1 MAERPLRLPPSSSE
15 NSSSSTKRTLKE
27 RVRNALITGTAGG
40 YLGGILVPEGKVRV
54 KVPAL
59 LRKALKMK
67 RRKTVGIHG
76 ARAGVAAGALIGGRN
91 KGERSETVDAVA
103 TGGDW
108 KFEERK
114 PLTPGQKAALAGG
127 GVLTAGGLVLGTA
140 RGRNALR
147 SAMAGGSALGGL
159 LSKVPGGQ
167 PRRVR
172 LMKAQQ
178 KRKDLSNQRAA
189 NKAVEGARAKF
200 RAEALPKAPAEPT
213 LGDAVK
219 TVRKRVK
226 RKVVKA
232 VSNIGANPG
241 EVQLAVATGGN
252 WKFGTGRKMDD
263 AHKKWNATRTVSDPW
278 GEPSVKSDF
287 EGLREQMKR
296 GKTREQWQRILKK
309 MPRPSPAILTASLL
323 KKPRPAGTNPWH
335 FSAYVEDMTFSGLPK
350 EVQKDVL
357 RFVDAEKGTPV
368 VHYGMTV
375 KELIGKAD
383 PENLKAA
390 RKALGT
396 LRASRA
402 AAEVMGKIKDGSKY
416 VLLMNDRIVDG
427 HHHLAKAERAGVTS
441 SLNVLDLTPARLSTG
456 KVMEFSASKDRWK
469 DEKTGAKIAGAAL
482 GSSMLGG
489 ALAGSA
495 VSMPEGDL
503 RKTGKLINTARGK
516 GATPNERRVAAVKVA
531 RLIGRNWRKD
541 AGKLAVI
548 GAGGAAVGAGIGAG
562 AVRVV
567 KQRREKQMS
576 ANAMLREFGSR
587 REFFKKLVGGV
598 VAAKA
603 APAAGKRVAQ
613 ARGVGGGFIDP
624 RSVYLPR
631 YTARDQIKDTFRNVR
646 IGFLEDGAL
655 IQQAGQRPHRDKV
668 LRRVMSYAPKKGW
681 SKEQLKQKMGN
692 VSRMVEGLQKGENK
706 RLARASREVVQN
718 PRELLR
724 AVKGSMLDTVKERV
738 LRGDKKPSL
747 ADQWDMQ
754 SRVTKKLWKKAEG
767 KAFTRAR
774 HKKELIPDRV
784 REDALFKAERL
795 LWQFAEEQKK
805 SGLRKAAIA
814 GGLGVAAAGASL
826 LPGAV
831 PMLRLQGRRLLA
843 QKTGKKSATY
853 HGENVADYLDAS
865 QGALNRGVHGKIAG
879 KVLQRAQKDP
889 NSRLHKKL
897 GRYRVDHFA
906 RFRAGTKEA
915 LGHWD
920 YEVDANL
927 KNKGLKRMSESLAKG
942 RKRTQDAV
950 NEQLWK
956 HGKNE
961 SEALRAVAK
970 NPDKDV
976 QDYFR
981 HLSRS
986 KDKVYGGYAKKAAL
1000 APALVVAG
1008 GATAAAASRKKPQE
1022 KQMSA
1027 NAMLWEFAPGDRA
1040 MHALRGLRLVSQEQR
1055 AAIRKKPL
1063 TQLKPFTPREELP
1076 QIQKNLR
1083 DNAAAKLK
1091 WLRAGKPAD
1100 QLRWFEFEEPPPRE
1114 RRNRLRDLRDR
1125 IGLTKDVAGLAGVT
1139 AAGVGGVKLYRAG
1152 QKAIKQTAPQVKA
1165 AARAWHRAGV
1175 KTGKTLDTVK
1185 DAVAPAAATNRGI
1198 KAVGSKIGAIARKA
1212 TMWMHDDPRPVRAFA
1227 RRREPVVVQ
1236 PQRDGWQK
1244 ARDAS
1249 LIAGSAATVG
1259 GAGYLAHKGGKAIS
1273 GLAKRG
1279 RAAMRQVP
1287 QVTDNIQNATSISA
1301 DMGRVY
1307 RKARK
1312 VVTDS
1317 ADAFKGGVREAA
1329 GKPAPSWAKRAVRVG
1344 KKLRL
1349 LESRGPSFKFQVSS
1363 SKFQV
1368 PSSKAR
1374 MNEFIIGALGTIA
1387 GTLAG
1392 SAAGNKF
1399 RYPVQ
1404 NALKK
1409 KLVPKLGVKWG
1420 RRVARAGGYF
1430 PENAGALAGG
1440 AAGSLLTGGM
1450 RKRKAEEE
1458 FSERSTLNAQHR
1470 TLNALA
1476 WRAFVH
1482 QFGGNEQLAD
1492 LDNSRFVDPFAKW
1505 IKGEKGYRRA
1515 DVGDYHKLR
1524 RRLLGRD
1531 LKPEQIAKIQGAM
1544 ADIKK
1549 NKAVDVAGGQVLHS
1563 ALRKADTVRKVSER
1577 GGGLVRDAV
1586 KAAKGEARE
1595 KDRWGREKKREWEK
1609 PWFQRRRNQLIA
1621 GAGLLAAGYVGRHT
1635 KVGARAV
1642 RKGEETIGKARNWAN
1657 KKLANVFP
1665 DEGTEAARAAQNAKA
1680 TGKPQSTPAD
1690 ILKQMDEQAKT
1701 TRKAAAKLDKANKKA
1716 AAKGPELKLVEE
1728 PESPAPAKPA
1738 APVAP
1743 KPVTTAPAPKRALV
1757 RRTAAA
1763 VPQKKAASKPA
1774 VVKKAPA
1781 APQVKAAPK
1790 PQAPP
1795 ANTQELPVADQLP
1808 GAAWNKKM
1816 ANKPKP
1822 KGRGKNQFEA
1832 AVRELLTQFAEKPFD
1847 GYNSKRH
1854 ARTGGLND
1862 SFRKSYNRENGA
1874 NLKRPVTTKPSK
1886 LKAGSEAAGRRKS
1899 FCARMGGMP
1908 GATSKGGKLTP
1919 KGAALRRWNCMAIQA
1934 LTQFADPLDVGWDI
1948 RDARGNSA
1956 RVFAPQAGQRDRR
1969 PKRWHERV
1977 ENERKLWA
1985 GAALTS
1991 TLAGGAAMRKLLG
2004 RQSDKA
2010 VKEALKRQAQQIG
2023 TAVKKRYVKKAAGG
2037 GGGKTP
2043 NVVRFDPAA

>member
-159 LSKVPGGQ
+159 LSKAPGGQ

-309 MPRPSPAILTASLL
+309 MPRSSPAILTASLL

-402 AAEVMGKIKDGSKY
+402 ADEVMGKIKDGSKY

-427 HHHLAKAERAGVTS
+427 HHFLAKAERAGVTS
-441 SLNVLDLTPARLSTG
+441 SLNVLDLTPARLST
-456 KVMEFSASKDRWK
+456 R
-469 DEKTGAKIAGAAL
+469 
-482 GSSMLGG
+482 
-489 ALAGSA
+489 
-495 VSMPEGDL
+495 
-503 RKTGKLINTARGK
+503 
-516 GATPNERRVAAVKVA
+516 
-531 RLIGRNWRKD
+531 
-541 AGKLAVI
+541 
-548 GAGGAAVGAGIGAG
+548 
-562 AVRVV
+562 
-567 KQRREKQMS
+567 QMS
-576 ANAMLREFGSR
+576 
-587 REFFKKLVGGV
+587 
-598 VAAKA
+598 
-603 APAAGKRVAQ
+603 
-613 ARGVGGGFIDP
+613 
-624 RSVYLPR
+624 
-631 YTARDQIKDTFRNVR
+631 
-646 IGFLEDGAL
+646 
-655 IQQAGQRPHRDKV
+655 
-668 LRRVMSYAPKKGW
+668 
-681 SKEQLKQKMGN
+681 
-692 VSRMVEGLQKGENK
+692 
-706 RLARASREVVQN
+706 
-718 PRELLR
+718 
-724 AVKGSMLDTVKERV
+724 
-738 LRGDKKPSL
+738 
-747 ADQWDMQ
+747 
-754 SRVTKKLWKKAEG
+754 
-767 KAFTRAR
+767 
-774 HKKELIPDRV
+774 DRQV
-784 REDALFKAERL
+784 

-805 SGLRKAAIA
+805 SGWKRKAAIA
-814 GGLGVAAAGASL
+814 AGATA
-826 LPGAV
+826 GAV
-831 PMLRLQGRRLLA
+831 LGARTLPRLIRRGRPL
-843 QKTGKKSATY
+843 KE
-853 HGENVADYLDAS
+853 GEEL
-865 QGALNRGVHGKIAG
+865 AG
-879 KVLQRAQKDP
+879 KVLYTHEGLTTPASVVNIGGKTVRRRLEKKALKGSKLAGAALKVDDFLGVPQRHYGVGAGGGRVIEKTKAHGHRMVNKDGF
-889 NSRLHKKL
+889 SRGNRIH
-897 GRYRVDHFA
+897 VDSD
-906 RFRAGTKEA
+906 TLPK
-915 LGHWD
+915 D
-920 YEVDANL
+920 S
-927 KNKGLKRMSESLAKG
+927 NKWGEWAKG
-942 RKRTQDAV
+942 MEKRNEAAQGKAKRGDLCLIGNNCEHHARDIAGQGRKSYQT
-950 NEQLWK
+950 
-956 HGKNE
+956 
-961 SEALRAVAK
+961 RAIV
-970 NPDKDV
+970 
-976 QDYFR
+976 
-981 HLSRS
+981 
-986 KDKVYGGYAKKAAL
+986 GGAAGG
-1000 APALVVAG
+1000 AVAG
-1008 GATAAAASRKKPQE
+1008 GAAVGAVTKRKREE

-1114 RRNRLRDLRDR
+1114 RRNRVRDLRDR
-1125 IGLTKDVAGLAGVT
+1125 IGLAKDVAALAGVT

-1227 RRREPVVVQ
+1227 RRREPVGVQ

-1249 LIAGSAATVG
+1249 LIAGGVATVG
-1259 GAGYLAHKGGKAIS
+1259 GAGYLAHKGGEAIS

-1279 RAAMRQVP
+1279 LAAMRQVP
-1287 QVTDNIQNATSISA
+1287 QVTDNIQNATSIGA

-1317 ADAFKGGVREAA
+1317 ADAFKGGLREAA
-1329 GKPAPSWAKRAVRVG
+1329 GKPAPSWAKKVVRVG

-1363 SKFQV
+1363 SKEQDEKPKRPWRAAGYARGVGMVAGGVVGNRAGDKAADVLRV
-1368 PSSKAR
+1368 PRMVMKKGIPGPSGKRFALKMAGTIAGTGLGLATGDKVASKLKLKEKGSHDLRDAIKEGEYTRSNIASYVKSGVLGSGAGMAVGGLLRGRRGVSGKSALAGAVAGLAGRAALQKKINREEDRHLADPKRHRIGATAKSAIRHGMLNAAVPAAAVGTMVGVVAANRKKLGKHMAESKTGRKIRAWVLNRAR
-1374 MNEFIIGALGTIA
+1374 RRNPAKPDKTVARRKGPLIDADTGLPVRALPEKRMQSRQALNEFIIGALGTIA

-1409 KLVPKLGVKWG
+1409 RLVPKLGVKWG
-1420 RRVARAGGYF
+1420 RRVARSGAYL

-1458 FSERSTLNAQHR
+1458 QFQVPSSKFQVSEFNAR
-1470 TLNALA
+1470 AL
-1476 WRAFVH
+1476 RALH
-1482 QFGGNEQLAD
+1482 EFGGREQLKD
-1492 LDNSRFVDPFAKW
+1492 IDSSGFLDPLDVFVGRK
-1505 IKGEKGYRRA
+1505 KGYTGEQVKDYNRQKRYIS
-1515 DVGDYHKLR
+1515 DVKSGKRKGTPEAIKAAEDLMR
-1524 RRLLGRD
+1524 SVRD
-1531 LKPEQIAKIQGAM
+1531 NPT
-1544 ADIKK
+1544 
-1549 NKAVDVAGGQVLHS
+1549 KAAHGQVVRS
-1563 ALRKADTVRKVSER
+1563 VLRKGDTVRKVSER
-1577 GGGLVRDAV
+1577 GGGLIRDA
-1586 KAAKGEARE
+1586 AKELRGEGRE

-1609 PWFQRRRNQLIA
+1609 PWFQRTKNQVI
-1621 GAGLLAAGYVGRHT
+1621 GAAALGGGALLLRKNPKIRAKVDRAIRVGKR
-1635 KVGARAV
+1635 KVNSV
-1642 RKGEETIGKARNWAN
+1642 
-1657 KKLANVFP
+1657 LPDLFP
-1665 DEGTEAARAAQNAKA
+1665 DAKPLRKAGQKTTATVQAKQQQAAQAKAAKTQAQVAQAAQSIAAQAAAVKKVKPSAAPKRAAK
-1680 TGKPQSTPAD
+1680 
-1690 ILKQMDEQAKT
+1690 
-1701 TRKAAAKLDKANKKA
+1701 
-1716 AAKGPELKLVEE
+1716 
-1728 PESPAPAKPA
+1728 SPAPAKPA

-1743 KPVTTAPAPKRALV
+1743 KPVTTAPVPKQAAPKQAPVL
-1757 RRTAAA
+1757 RTAAA

-1790 PQAPP
+1790 PQAAP
-1795 ANTQELPVADQLP
+1795 ANTQEFP
-1808 GAAWNKKM
+1808 GSAWGASKLANEPKKPTAAEQAKPKKPK
-1816 ANKPKP
+1816 AAKPGVPAPKP
-1822 KGRGKNQFEA
+1822 KKWNGLTGKWE
-1832 AVRELLTQFAEKPFD
+1832 FAEKPFD

>member
-15 NSSSSTKRTLKE
+15 SSASSTKRTLKE
-27 RVRNALITGTAGG
+27 RARNALITGTAGG
-40 YLGGILVPEGKVRV
+40 YLGGMLVPEGKVRV

-67 RRKTVGIHG
+67 QRNTVGIHG
-76 ARAGVAAGALIGGRN
+76 ARAGVLAGALIGGRN

-108 KFEERK
+108 KF
-114 PLTPGQKAALAGG
+114 
-127 GVLTAGGLVLGTA
+127 
-140 RGRNALR
+140 
-147 SAMAGGSALGGL
+147 
-159 LSKVPGGQ
+159 
-167 PRRVR
+167 
-172 LMKAQQ
+172 
-178 KRKDLSNQRAA
+178 
-189 NKAVEGARAKF
+189 
-200 RAEALPKAPAEPT
+200 
-213 LGDAVK
+213 
-219 TVRKRVK
+219 
-226 RKVVKA
+226 
-232 VSNIGANPG
+232 
-241 EVQLAVATGGN
+241 
-252 WKFGTGRKMDD
+252 
-263 AHKKWNATRTVSDPW
+263 
-278 GEPSVKSDF
+278 
-287 EGLREQMKR
+287 
-296 GKTREQWQRILKK
+296 
-309 MPRPSPAILTASLL
+309 
-323 KKPRPAGTNPWH
+323 
-335 FSAYVEDMTFSGLPK
+335 SAYIEDMTFSGLPK

-402 AAEVMGKIKDGSKY
+402 ADEVLGKIKDGSKY

-441 SLNVLDLTPARLSTG
+441 SLNVLDLTPARLSTRQ
-456 KVMEFSASKDRWK
+456 MSARQMLRQFAEAVKKKEEDSPAVIK
-469 DEKTGAKIAGAAL
+469 AKLNG
-482 GSSMLGG
+482 MKGG
-489 ALAGSA
+489 ALTGAGLATMIGAEKGAMAGAMHGVEDAFDGVKRNKEKDLLHKVDRAHARGQAVDLTPREVETYERLKTGRVEKGKIRTLPSSRQVEALPAAKGA
-495 VSMPEGDL
+495 VSAPVQKAKAAG
-503 RKTGKLINTARGK
+503 TKLKWAAQDAGH
-516 GATPNERRVAAVKVA
+516 AVKKWALRNSMSRNAVA
-531 RLIGRNWRKD
+531 
-541 AGKLAVI
+541 
-548 GAGGAAVGAGIGAG
+548 GAAVGGAIGNALG
-562 AVRVV
+562 GRIGR
-567 KQRREKQMS
+567 KMEKSQKENQRKAAETR
-576 ANAMLREFGSR
+576 MLRKAGEI
-587 REFFKKLVGGV
+587 
-598 VAAKA
+598 AK
-603 APAAGKRVAQ
+603 
-613 ARGVGGGFIDP
+613 
-624 RSVYLPR
+624 
-631 YTARDQIKDTFRNVR
+631 IKA
-646 IGFLEDGAL
+646 IAEA
-655 IQQAGQRPHRDKV
+655 
-668 LRRVMSYAPKKGW
+668 LRRDPNSFAKKG
-681 SKEQLKQKMGN
+681 
-692 VSRMVEGLQKGENK
+692 
-706 RLARASREVVQN
+706 
-718 PRELLR
+718 
-724 AVKGSMLDTVKERV
+724 
-738 LRGDKKPSL
+738 
-747 ADQWDMQ
+747 
-754 SRVTKKLWKKAEG
+754 RVT
-767 KAFTRAR
+767 
-774 HKKELIPDRV
+774 H
-784 REDALFKAERL
+784 
-795 LWQFAEEQKK
+795 FAEEQKK

-814 GGLGVAAAGASL
+814 GGLSVAAAGASL

-865 QGALNRGVHGKIAG
+865 QGALNRGLHGKIAG
-879 KVLQRAQKDP
+879 RVLQRAQKDP

-897 GRYRVDHFA
+897 GRYGVDHFA

-970 NPDKDV
+970 NPAKDV

-1027 NAMLWEFAPGDRA
+1027 NAMLL
-1040 MHALRGLRLVSQEQR
+1040 HL
-1055 AAIRKKPL
+1055 
-1063 TQLKPFTPREELP
+1063 
-1076 QIQKNLR
+1076 
-1083 DNAAAKLK
+1083 
-1091 WLRAGKPAD
+1091 
-1100 QLRWFEFEEPPPRE
+1100 FEEARE
-1114 RRNRLRDLRDR
+1114 RRNRVRDLRDK
-1125 IGLTKDVAGLAGVT
+1125 IGLAKDVAGLGGIT
-1139 AAGVGGVKLYRAG
+1139 AAGIGGVKLYRAG
-1152 QKAIKQTAPQVKA
+1152 RKAIKQTAPQVKA

-1175 KTGKTLDTVK
+1175 KTGKTLDTVT

-1212 TMWMHDDPRPVRAFA
+1212 TMWMHDDPRPVQAFA

-1236 PQRDGWQK
+1236 PPQRDNWQK

-1249 LIAGSAATVG
+1249 LIAGGVATVG

-1287 QVTDNIQNATSISA
+1287 QVTDNIQNATSIGA

-1317 ADAFKGGVREAA
+1317 ADAFKGGLREAA
-1329 GKPAPSWAKRAVRVG
+1329 GKPAPSWAKRTVRVG

-1349 LESRGPSFKFQVSS
+1349 LESRGPSFEFQVS
-1363 SKFQV
+1363 
-1368 PSSKAR
+1368 SSKAR

-1420 RRVARAGGYF
+1420 RRVARSGAYI

-1450 RKRKAEEE
+1450 RKRKEEE
-1458 FSERSTLNAQHR
+1458 QFQVPSSK
-1470 TLNALA
+1470 LNALA
-1476 WRAFVH
+1476 WRALVH

-1531 LKPEQIAKIQGAM
+1531 LTPEQIAKIQGAM

-1690 ILKQMDEQAKT
+1690 ILKQTEEQAKA
-1701 TRKAAAKLDKANKKA
+1701 TRKAAADLEKSKKNA
-1716 AAKGPELKLVEE
+1716 ATKGPELNLVEK
-1728 PESPAPAKPA
+1728 PKSPAPAKPA
-1738 APVAP
+1738 AAP
-1743 KPVTTAPAPKRALV
+1743 AASAPAPAKPAAAPVL
-1757 RRTAAA
+1757 RTAPA

-1781 APQVKAAPK
+1781 EPQVKAAPK

-1795 ANTQELPVADQLP
+1795 ANTQELPGSAW
-1808 GAAWNKKM
+1808 GASKL
-1816 ANKPKP
+1816 ANEPKPLTAAEKAAKPKPKP
-1822 KGRGKNQFEA
+1822 KGRGKNEFEA
-1832 AVRELLTQFAEKPFD
+1832 AVRDLLTQFAEKPFD

-1862 SFRKSYNRENGA
+1862 SFRKSYNRQHGA

-1934 LTQFADPLDVGWDI
+1934 LTQFADPLDVGWDL

-1991 TLAGGAAMRKLLG
+1991 TLAGGAAMRKLMG

-2023 TAVKKRYVKKAAGG
+2023 TAVKKRYTKKTAKVTAFPGLREMPKPGASAA
-2037 GGGKTP
+2037 
-2043 NVVRFDPAA
+2043 A